1 MTFSLVMHFK
11 YNTNSMIHQKKKK
24 KKPVVDFI
32 KIWNFSVKDIKRMK
46 KTKKETA
53 D

>member
-11 YNTNSMIHQKKKK
+11 YNTNGMIHQKKKK
-24 KKPVVDFI
+24 PMVDFI